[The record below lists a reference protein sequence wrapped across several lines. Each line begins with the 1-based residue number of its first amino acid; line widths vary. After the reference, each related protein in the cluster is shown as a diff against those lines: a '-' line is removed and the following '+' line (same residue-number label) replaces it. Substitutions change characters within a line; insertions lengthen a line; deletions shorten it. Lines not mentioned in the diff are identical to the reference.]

1 MSIDIIIAKPSGFCG
16 NEKFGVRGAI
26 FKAIQASKQ
35 YPGKT
40 YLLGEIVH
48 NSHVVKQLEE
58 EFSIKTVQS
67 ISEIP
72 QGSAV
77 VLRAHGS
84 APSVYQQAKKQELV
98 VVDATCPLVSS
109 VQNKARKL
117 ASEGKR
123 IIYLASSSSHDE
135 AISVYHQAPNSTIL
149 TTLDKIHTLSIDD
162 PKNTVV
168 LTQTTL
174 STLETESAL
183 SRLKKK
189 YPELTIVPH
198 ICPATTAR
206 QKAVI
211 KLAKEVGFVIIV
223 GHPTSSNSN
232 RLREVAQDSG
242 AEAYIV
248 DTEKELKSNWFI
260 GKTKVVVSSGASTPD
275 WLTEKVVEKIKTITQ
290 TDNSQHN
297 KSINYLLP

>member
-1 MSIDIIIAKPSGFCG
+1 MPIEIIVAKPSGFCG
-16 NEKFGVRGAI
+16 NKKFGVRGAI

-48 NSHVVKQLEE
+48 NSHVVKQLEQ
-58 EFSIKTVQS
+58 EFSIKTVQT
-67 ISEIP
+67 ISKIP
-72 QGSAV
+72 KDSTV

-84 APSVYQQAKKQELV
+84 TPSIYQQAKKQKLI

-109 VQNKARKL
+109 VQEKAKKL
-117 ASEGKR
+117 ASEGKQVV
-123 IIYLASSSSHDE
+123 YLASSPNHDE
-135 AISVYHQAPNSTIL
+135 AISVYHQAPDSIIL
-149 TTLDKIHTLSIDD
+149 TTLDKIHSLSIDD
-162 PKNTVV
+162 PENTVV

-174 STLETESAL
+174 STLETEVAL
-183 SRLKKK
+183 SRLKKN
-189 YPELTIVPH
+189 YPGLTIVPH

-211 KLAKEVGFVIIV
+211 ELAKKIGFVIIV

-242 AEAYIV
+242 AKAYIV
-248 DTEKELKSNWFI
+248 DTENELEPDWFI

-275 WLTEKVVEKIKTITQ
+275 WLTEKVIEKIKTITSNKKFKTQQ
-290 TDNSQHN
+290 TN
-297 KSINYLLP
+297 